1 MVPRKAGVL
10 DYLPSKEKDCQSQN
24 LQTKI
29 QPSLLRHYLMLSN
42 NLSVA
47 EQNKNDPI
55 LTRIVARVYANGA
68 GDDDGDGDPLILTQ
82 DNDAKIFFLFLAGSK
97 IASS

>member
-1 MVPRKAGVL
+1 M
-10 DYLPSKEKDCQSQN
+10 
-24 LQTKI
+24 
-29 QPSLLRHYLMLSN
+29 
-42 NLSVA
+42 A